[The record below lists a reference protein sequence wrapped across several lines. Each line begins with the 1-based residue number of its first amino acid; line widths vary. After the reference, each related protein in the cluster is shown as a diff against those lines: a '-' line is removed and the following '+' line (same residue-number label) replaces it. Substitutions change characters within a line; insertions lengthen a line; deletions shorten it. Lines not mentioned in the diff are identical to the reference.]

1 MKGVMSCPAGRKFC
15 GCPELV
21 EKLLSCLDIN
31 SIHSLCQALPSVV
44 KVVRGNTFWTKLIRR
59 TCITPVF
66 YWDCRLGLSHL
77 TGILKL
83 MKDPGSPLLDLLDL
97 ICEKYPSLKANG
109 KNRRSDFV
117 QLRCPRH
124 GSHSVSP
131 AGFLILEK
139 VEAALESTEQSIKSF
154 ELRNLEE
161 PTMSNLSS
169 RISRQLAQDSTCPEE
184 MNIEDIYCNS
194 KASAEAILTLMTLMT
209 LGSPQG
215 YFCRSVKVDGD
226 IGGEGWATLREALSK
241 LQPAKIVSKKSQ
253 MSGARIE
260 DVKTIWTSLSD
271 SWTLRL
277 DGGRCEVF
285 RKRWDFCKHPA
296 FAGGRLGWK
305 LLEEFLQME
314 EAQWLEKYPDG
325 ILINNIRGRGKD

>member
-21 EKLLSCLDIN
+21 ENLLSCLDIN

-44 KVVRGNTFWTKLIRR
+44 KVVRGNTFWTKLVRR

-97 ICEKYPSLKANG
+97 ICEKYPSLKTNG
-109 KNRRSDFV
+109 KNRRTDFV
-117 QLRCPRH
+117 QVRCPRH

-169 RISRQLAQDSTCPEE
+169 RISRQLAQDSTTPEE

-241 LQPAKIVSKKSQ
+241 LQPAKIVSNKSQ

-285 RKRWDFCKHPA
+285 RKRWDFCKHPD
-296 FAGGRLGWK
+296 FDGGRLGWK

>member
-1 MKGVMSCPAGRKFC
+1 MSCPAGRKFC

-44 KVVRGNTFWTKLIRR
+44 KVVRGNTFWNKLIRR
-59 TCITPVF
+59 TCITPVLTLTVPG
-66 YWDCRLGLSHL
+66 WTRLSHL
-77 TGILKL
+77 LGILKL

-97 ICEKYPSLKANG
+97 ICEKYPSLKTNG

-117 QLRCPRH
+117 QVRCPRH

-154 ELRNLEE
+154 ELRHLEE

-169 RISRQLAQDSTCPEE
+169 RISRQLAQDSTSPEE

-194 KASAEAILTLMTLMT
+194 KASQQQGQRRGHLNSDDSYDSGQSSRLLLPVREGGWRHRRRG
-209 LGSPQG
+209 LGNT
-215 YFCRSVKVDGD
+215 
-226 IGGEGWATLREALSK
+226 EGSALQASTG
-241 LQPAKIVSKKSQ
+241 QDCVEEKS
-253 MSGARIE
+253 
-260 DVKTIWTSLSD
+260 DV
-271 SWTLRL
+271 R
-277 DGGRCEVF
+277 R
-285 RKRWDFCKHPA
+285 
-296 FAGGRLGWK
+296 
-305 LLEEFLQME
+305 
-314 EAQWLEKYPDG
+314 
-325 ILINNIRGRGKD
+325 